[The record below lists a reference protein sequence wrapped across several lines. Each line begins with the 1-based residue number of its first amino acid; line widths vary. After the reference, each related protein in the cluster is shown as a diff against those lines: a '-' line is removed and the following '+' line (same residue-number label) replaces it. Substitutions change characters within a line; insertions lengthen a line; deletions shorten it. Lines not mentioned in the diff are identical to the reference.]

1 MWVDPGAT
9 ATDAEDGDL
18 TDKIVRDAS
27 QLDTATP
34 GVYRVAYSVVDS
46 AGCETRAVRYV
57 RVIALVATSDA
68 AYLSTLCMRQVP
80 RVTMT
85 CEVGMQ
91 RHEDHRPNPA
101 AFPACCLLAQ
111 EMDASACFCD
121 GRVVGE
127 LNVRNATFFND
138 LVDFTPM
145 ACGFK
150 IKTGEVCTDMRALE
164 RFFSEEIV
172 DTGEEV
178 ATVEELITEGGA
190 LNAELPCNEQIEAVH
205 GASLYEER
213 LRLTALFRSM
223 TENLDGVRS
232 LRLLVHGRPVEQ
244 WGAHLSARRL
254 TVSG

>member
-9 ATDAEDGDL
+9 AKDAEDGDL

-190 LNAELPCNEQIEAVH
+190 LNAELPC
-205 GASLYEER
+205 ER
-213 LRLTALFRSM
+213 ADR
-223 TENLDGVRS
+223 
-232 LRLLVHGRPVEQ
+232 GRDRHVPAPDPRDA
-244 WGAHLSARRL
+244 GSRAARE
-254 TVSG
+254 